1 MSVSRLVI
9 TKGAVDSL
17 LPVCDR
23 IWSVE
28 GPVAMDEDGRQ
39 RIETANVRMAQNGM
53 RVLGL
58 AIKGKAA
65 DGSGRKDISLES
77 DLIFLGLFGM
87 IDPPRPEVKSAVQ
100 TCRAAGIRPVMIT
113 GDHPLTARF
122 IAYELGIS
130 PDGEVR
136 TGEELNKMTAGEL
149 AETVDRVSVFA
160 RVSPEHKLRI
170 VEALQA
176 NGQVTAMTGDGVND
190 APALKK
196 ADIGVAMGITGTDV
210 SREAARMVLLDD
222 NFATIVSAVEEG
234 RTIYENIRKFVK
246 FSVAGNLGKVLVMLL
261 APLAGI
267 SLALLPLQLLWLNLL
282 TDGLLGLG
290 LGLEPTE
297 PDTMKHPPRSSREG
311 FFSGG
316 IGTVIGLAALT
327 LGIVFHDPANPSDKA
342 WQTML
347 FTSLAFLQV
356 GQALASRSTR
366 TSFFSRALKPNRVL
380 TALCLF
386 VLMLQMAAVYVPY
399 INMFF
404 GAQPLTVRQ
413 LLLCAA
419 SGTAAFIL
427 IEIEKRLSPAGKS
440 A

>member
-1 MSVSRLVI
+1 
-9 TKGAVDSL
+9 
-17 LPVCDR
+17 
-23 IWSVE
+23 
-28 GPVAMDEDGRQ
+28 
-39 RIETANVRMAQNGM
+39 
-53 RVLGL
+53 
-58 AIKGKAA
+58 
-65 DGSGRKDISLES
+65 
-77 DLIFLGLFGM
+77 
-87 IDPPRPEVKSAVQ
+87 
-100 TCRAAGIRPVMIT
+100 MIT

-297 PDTMKHPPRSSREG
+297 PDTLR
-311 FFSGG
+311 
-316 IGTVIGLAALT
+316 
-327 LGIVFHDPANPSDKA
+327 
-342 WQTML
+342 
-347 FTSLAFLQV
+347 
-356 GQALASRSTR
+356 ASRSRIVLVPDLMEGLTGLVPGMTLLVVFVFHR
-366 TSFFSRALKPNRVL
+366 AEGYDLLQHPRGDRSRPKRGVFALRSPNRPNPIGVTEVESVAWTPSMARRCL
-380 TALCLF
+380 T
-386 VLMLQMAAVYVPY
+386 
-399 INMFF
+399 
-404 GAQPLTVRQ
+404 
-413 LLLCAA
+413 
-419 SGTAAFIL
+419 
-427 IEIEKRLSPAGKS
+427 
-440 A
+440 